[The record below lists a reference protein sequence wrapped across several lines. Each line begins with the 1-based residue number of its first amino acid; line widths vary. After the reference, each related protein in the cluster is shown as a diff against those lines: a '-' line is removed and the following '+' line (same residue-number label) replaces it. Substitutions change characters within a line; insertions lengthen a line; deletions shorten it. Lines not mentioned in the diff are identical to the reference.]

1 MSMSNINQHKNI
13 INTEDT
19 NIINYLERILQQQED
34 IFNRKLETIQ
44 KQHNKMEKII
54 IQQQQQ
60 IKTLSDIQGQQRQ
73 DLVKTRLVLMKIH
86 LIL

>member
-1 MSMSNINQHKNI
+1 MAMSNINQHKNI

-19 NIINYLERILQQQED
+19 NIINYLERILQQQEA
-34 IFNRKLETIQ
+34 IFNRKLENIQ
-44 KQHNKMEKII
+44 KQHKKMEKII